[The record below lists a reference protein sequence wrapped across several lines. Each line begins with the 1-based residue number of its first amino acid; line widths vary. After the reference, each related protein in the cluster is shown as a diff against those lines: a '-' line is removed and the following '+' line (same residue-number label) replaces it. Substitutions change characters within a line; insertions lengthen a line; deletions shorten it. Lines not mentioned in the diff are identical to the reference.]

1 MIDRLQDEVI
11 IIYLDS
17 VKTFI
22 LCILMEK
29 KKKGKTAHLPFQG
42 VSVLWTKL
50 ADTHFIVSFLLTV
63 WGV

>member
-11 IIYLDS
+11 TIYLDS

-22 LCILMEK
+22 LCILME

-63 WGV
+63 

>member
-1 MIDRLQDEVI
+1 MTDRFQDEVI
-11 IIYLDS
+11 TIYLDS

-22 LCILMEK
+22 LCILMG
-29 KKKGKTAHLPFQG
+29 KKKGETAHLPFQG

-63 WGV
+63 

>member
-1 MIDRLQDEVI
+1 MTDRFQDEVI
-11 IIYLDS
+11 TIYLGS

-29 KKKGKTAHLPFQG
+29 KGETAHLPFQG
-42 VSVLWTKL
+42 VSVLWAKL

-63 WGV
+63 